1 MTPEGD
7 GVPGADRWGRGG
19 DGNSPATRD
28 TEGSRN
34 TSRGEDMASG
44 QEPAAP
50 QSPQRDTSEC
60 KILEVSTHRCPDG
73 ARTKHG
79 TLARR
84 EYSLLAPK
92 DPAGNPA
99 AAEPQVSRDSPKNT
113 TGTG

>member
-1 MTPEGD
+1 
-7 GVPGADRWGRGG
+7 
-19 DGNSPATRD
+19 
-28 TEGSRN
+28 
-34 TSRGEDMASG
+34 MASG

-50 QSPQRDTSEC
+50 QIPQWDTSEC

-92 DPAGNPA
+92 EPTGNPA
-99 AAEPQVSRDSPKNT
+99 AAEPQVNGDSLKNT
-113 TGTG
+113 TGTGGTDGRETRTGERNGQRALLVCGQLEDKDEE